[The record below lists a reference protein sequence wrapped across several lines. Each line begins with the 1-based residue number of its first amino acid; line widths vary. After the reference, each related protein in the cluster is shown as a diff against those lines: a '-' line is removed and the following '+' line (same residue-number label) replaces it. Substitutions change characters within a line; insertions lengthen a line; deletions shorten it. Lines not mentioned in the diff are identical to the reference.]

1 MIKGRKAESEACA
14 HVMAAIAVCGKEGE
28 TPRMLI
34 INVSISIAAL
44 LIPVAV
50 VPSRLS
56 YSASCAGKSMY
67 VTSLTR

>member
-1 MIKGRKAESEACA
+1 
-14 HVMAAIAVCGKEGE
+14 MAAIAVCGKEGE